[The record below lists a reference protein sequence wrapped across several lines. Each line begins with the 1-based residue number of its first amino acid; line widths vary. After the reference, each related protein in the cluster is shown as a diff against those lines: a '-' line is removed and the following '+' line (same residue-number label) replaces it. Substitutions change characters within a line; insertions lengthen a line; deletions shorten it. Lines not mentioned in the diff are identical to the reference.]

1 MISSNKGNP
10 TLIVLKSVKTES
22 DADIEK
28 YSQFIRAQLVQFKVD
43 KANSMIH
50 MGARE
55 LSDIK
60 YNEDAIKLVNS
71 QNASAE

>member
-1 MISSNKGNP
+1 
-10 TLIVLKSVKTES
+10 
-22 DADIEK
+22 
-28 YSQFIRAQLVQFKVD
+28 
-43 KANSMIH
+43 MIH